1 MQFESRYHYLND
13 VNYFFKYSEEVVAT
27 ITNVV
32 IPYVSQF
39 EYYSDENHFNRIIQI
54 LLEADRTYEDI
65 YYSLGVYLLSQ
76 TDEVEEKMNTVR
88 TILYNLQRADEAIA
102 QRVLNI
108 MNVLIP
114 PAAQADA
121 VGDAVSQE
129 ELQQMQDFKRIVP
142 DEELAKLQ
150 VILFSELQTD
160 EKSCSICLDEFDPES
175 QLYTIPCKHLF
186 HKACLEDW
194 VAENYKCPVCRG
206 EIAKYKVDFEELF
219 AEQNEEP
226 FAEQNEEP
234 FAEQNEEL
242 FAEQNEEPFE
252 ERVSDIQED
261 HGDFV
266 LHVYNVDENNVIYNI
281 VIDDEALDREEVDE
295 DDEEEK
301 DEEVDEDD
309 KADAHE
315 AFCEQLA
322 REARENDQEASEAFH
337 ESVESKNYCV
347 IERSHG
353 LATHFCQQ
361 CNMHL
366 CTECDTDGHMYAN
379 MRYHQR
385 EQLVLESE
393 DEDDGDEVEKVEKV
407 EKVKDDV
414 EEEVEEFTENEEK

>member
-1 MQFESRYHYLND
+1 MQSESRYHYLND

-27 ITNVV
+27 ITNVI

-54 LLEADRTYEDI
+54 LLESDQTYEDI

-76 TDEVEEKMNTVR
+76 TEEVEEKMNTVR
-88 TILYNLQRADEAIA
+88 TILYNLQRADEAVA

-114 PAAQADA
+114 QAAQADA
-121 VGDAVSQE
+121 VGDAVSQQ

-150 VILFSELQTD
+150 VVAFSDLQTD
-160 EKSCSICLDEFDPES
+160 EKNCSICLDEFLAES

-186 HKACLEDW
+186 HKECLEDW

-206 EIAKYKVDFEELF
+206 EIAKYKVDF
-219 AEQNEEP
+219 AEP
-226 FAEQNEEP
+226 FAEQNDEPIAEP
-234 FAEQNEEL
+234 FAEHNIEE
-242 FAEQNEEPFE
+242 NFE
-252 ERVSDIQED
+252 ERVPDIQED

-281 VIDDEALDREEVDE
+281 VINDEALGREDE
-295 DDEEEK
+295 DEVEDEEE
-301 DEEVDEDD
+301 
-309 KADAHE
+309 DAY
-315 AFCEQLA
+315 EQP
-322 REARENDQEASEAFH
+322 ASEAFH
-337 ESVESKNYCV
+337 EQLACEAREHDQENASEDPHEQPKYCV
-347 IERSHG
+347 IDRSHG
-353 LATHFCQQ
+353 LAMHFCQQ

-385 EQLVLESE
+385 VQIELESE
-393 DEDDGDEVEKVEKV
+393 DEDDGDVIEKEN
-407 EKVKDDV
+407 V
-414 EEEVEEFTENEEK
+414 EENEKEIEEENEEEFTENTENEEK

>member
-1 MQFESRYHYLND
+1 MQSESRYHYLND

-54 LLEADRTYEDI
+54 LLEADQSYEDI

-88 TILYNLQRADEAIA
+88 TILYNLQRADEAVA

-150 VILFSELQTD
+150 VILFSELETD
-160 EKSCSICLDEFDPES
+160 EKSCSICLDEFVPES

-186 HKACLEDW
+186 HKACIEDW

-206 EIAKYKVDFEELF
+206 EIAKYKVDLEEDPV
-219 AEQNEEP
+219 A
-226 FAEQNEEP
+226 
-234 FAEQNEEL
+234 
-242 FAEQNEEPFE
+242 
-252 ERVSDIQED
+252 ERVPDIQED

-266 LHVYNVDENNVIYNI
+266 LNVYNVDENNVIYDI
-281 VIDDEALDREEVDE
+281 VINDEALDEEAL
-295 DDEEEK
+295 DEEAL
-301 DEEVDEDD
+301 DEEDARE
-309 KADAHE
+309 DAHE
-315 AFCEQLA
+315 AFHEQLA
-322 REARENDQEASEAFH
+322 CEQDQEASEAFH
-337 ESVESKNYCV
+337 EPVESKNYCV

-385 EQLVLESE
+385 EQIELESE
-393 DEDDGDEVEKVEKV
+393 DEDDGDEIEKVEEDDGDEV
-407 EKVKDDV
+407 EKV

>member
-1 MQFESRYHYLND
+1 MQSESRYHYLND

-54 LLEADRTYEDI
+54 LLEADQSYEDI

-76 TDEVEEKMNTVR
+76 TDEVEEKMNVIR
-88 TILYNLQRADEAIA
+88 TILYNLQRADEAVA

-114 PAAQADA
+114 PAARADA

-142 DEELAKLQ
+142 HEELSKLQ
-150 VILFSELQTD
+150 VVPFSELQTD
-160 EKSCSICLDEFDPES
+160 EKSCSICLDEFVSDS

-186 HKACLEDW
+186 HKACLEGW

-206 EIAKYKVDFEELF
+206 EIAKYKVDKEEDEEEDE
-219 AEQNEEP
+219 EQLELPNEPDE
-226 FAEQNEEP
+226 
-234 FAEQNEEL
+234 
-242 FAEQNEEPFE
+242 
-252 ERVSDIQED
+252 IED
-261 HGDFV
+261 HGDF
-266 LHVYNVDENNVIYNI
+266 LINVYNVDENNFIFNVIVN
-281 VIDDEALDREEVDE
+281 DEALGREDVRE
-295 DDEEEK
+295 
-301 DEEVDEDD
+301 
-309 KADAHE
+309 DAHDV
-315 AFCEQLA
+315 
-322 REARENDQEASEAFH
+322 REDAHSQR
-337 ESVESKNYCV
+337 YCV

-393 DEDDGDEVEKVEKV
+393 DEEDD
-407 EKVKDDV
+407 
-414 EEEVEEFTENEEK
+414 VEEFTENEEK

>member
-1 MQFESRYHYLND
+1 MQSESRYHYLND

-27 ITNVV
+27 ITNVI

-54 LLEADRTYEDI
+54 LLESDQTYEDI

-76 TDEVEEKMNTVR
+76 TEEVEEKMNVVR
-88 TILYNLQRADEAIA
+88 TILYNLQRADEAVA

-121 VGDAVSQE
+121 VGDAVSQQ

-150 VILFSELQTD
+150 VVAFSELQTD
-160 EKSCSICLDEFDPES
+160 EKNCSICLDEFLAES

-186 HKACLEDW
+186 HKECLADW

-206 EIAKYKVDFEELF
+206 EIAKYKVDFPEQNDEPI
-219 AEQNEEP
+219 AEQNDEPIAEQIAEPLADPIEEHNIEEN
-226 FAEQNEEP
+226 FAE
-234 FAEQNEEL
+234 
-242 FAEQNEEPFE
+242 
-252 ERVSDIQED
+252 RVPDIQED

-281 VIDDEALDREEVDE
+281 VINDEALGREE
-295 DDEEEK
+295 EE
-301 DEEVDEDD
+301 
-309 KADAHE
+309 DAHE
-315 AFCEQLA
+315 QLA
-322 REARENDQEASEAFH
+322 CEAREHGH
-337 ESVESKNYCV
+337 EDAHADAREEPKYCV
-347 IERSHG
+347 IDRSHG
-353 LATHFCQQ
+353 LAMQFCQQ

-366 CTECDTDGHMYAN
+366 CMECDTDGHMYAN

-385 EQLVLESE
+385 VKMELESE
-393 DEDDGDEVEKVEKV
+393 DEEEDDGDVIEENEK
-407 EKVKDDV
+407 DA
-414 EEEVEEFTENEEK
+414 EEENIKEFTENEEK

>member
-1 MQFESRYHYLND
+1 MQSESRYHYLND

-54 LLEADRTYEDI
+54 LLEADQTYEDI

-76 TDEVEEKMNTVR
+76 TEEVEEKMNTVR
-88 TILYNLQRADEAIA
+88 TILYNLQRADEAVA

-121 VGDAVSQE
+121 VGDAVSQQ

-150 VILFSELQTD
+150 VVAFSELQTD
-160 EKSCSICLDEFDPES
+160 EKNCSICLDEFLAES
-175 QLYTIPCKHLF
+175 QLYAIPCKHLF

-206 EIAKYKVDFEELF
+206 EIAKYKVDFEEQNEENF

-226 FAEQNEEP
+226 IQEP
-234 FAEQNEEL
+234 
-242 FAEQNEEPFE
+242 
-252 ERVSDIQED
+252 IQED

-266 LHVYNVDENNVIYNI
+266 LHVYNVDENNVVYNI
-281 VIDDEALDREEVDE
+281 VINDEALDRD
-295 DDEEEK
+295 
-301 DEEVDEDD
+301 
-309 KADAHE
+309 DAHE
-315 AFCEQLA
+315 DAHEVFEA
-322 REARENDQEASEAFH
+322 REAVREDGSEDAH
-337 ESVESKNYCV
+337 EQPNYCV
-347 IERSHG
+347 IDRSHG
-353 LATHFCQQ
+353 LATQFCQQ

-366 CTECDTDGHMYAN
+366 CVECDADGHMYAN

-385 EQLVLESE
+385 VQIELESE
-393 DEDDGDEVEKVEKV
+393 DEEDDIEEE
-407 EKVKDDV
+407 V
-414 EEEVEEFTENEEK
+414 EEEDAEENIEENEKEIEENIEEEREEFTENEEK

>member
-1 MQFESRYHYLND
+1 MQSESRYHYLND

-54 LLEADRTYEDI
+54 LLEADQSYEDI

-88 TILYNLQRADEAIA
+88 TILYNLQRADEAVA

-142 DEELAKLQ
+142 DEELAKLK
-150 VILFSELQTD
+150 VILFSELETD
-160 EKSCSICLDEFDPES
+160 EKSCSICLDEFVPES

-186 HKACLEDW
+186 HKACIEDW

-206 EIAKYKVDFEELF
+206 EIAKYKVDLEEDPV
-219 AEQNEEP
+219 AEP
-226 FAEQNEEP
+226 FP
-234 FAEQNEEL
+234 
-242 FAEQNEEPFE
+242 
-252 ERVSDIQED
+252 DIQED

-266 LHVYNVDENNVIYNI
+266 LNVYNVDENNVIYDI
-281 VIDDEALDREEVDE
+281 VINDEALDDE
-295 DDEEEK
+295 AFDEEAL
-301 DEEVDEDD
+301 DEEDARE
-309 KADAHE
+309 DAHE
-315 AFCEQLA
+315 AFHEQLA
-322 REARENDQEASEAFH
+322 CEQDQEASEAFH
-337 ESVESKNYCV
+337 EPVESKNYCV

-385 EQLVLESE
+385 EQIELESE
-393 DEDDGDEVEKVEKV
+393 DEDDGDEVEKVE
-407 EKVKDDV
+407 
-414 EEEVEEFTENEEK
+414 EEVEEFTENEEK

>member
-1 MQFESRYHYLND
+1 MQSESRYHYLND

-54 LLEADRTYEDI
+54 LLEADQTYEDI

-76 TDEVEEKMNTVR
+76 TEEVEEKMNTVR
-88 TILYNLQRADEAIA
+88 TILYNLQRADEAVA

-114 PAAQADA
+114 PAARADA
-121 VGDAVSQE
+121 VGDAVSQQ

-150 VILFSELQTD
+150 VVSFSELQTD
-160 EKSCSICLDEFDPES
+160 EKNCSICLDEFLAES
-175 QLYTIPCKHLF
+175 QLYAIPCKHLF

-206 EIAKYKVDFEELF
+206 EIAKYKVDFEEQNEEPIEEQNEDNF
-219 AEQNEEP
+219 AEQNEEPIAEQNEEP
-226 FAEQNEEP
+226 FAEPIED
-234 FAEQNEEL
+234 
-242 FAEQNEEPFE
+242 
-252 ERVSDIQED
+252 RVPDIQED

-266 LHVYNVDENNVIYNI
+266 LHVYNVDENNVVYNI
-281 VIDDEALDREEVDE
+281 VINDEALDRD
-295 DDEEEK
+295 
-301 DEEVDEDD
+301 
-309 KADAHE
+309 DAHE
-315 AFCEQLA
+315 DAHEVF
-322 REARENDQEASEAFH
+322 EAREDGSEAVH
-337 ESVESKNYCV
+337 EDAHEDGSEAAHDEPNYCV
-347 IERSHG
+347 IDRSHG
-353 LATHFCQQ
+353 LATQFCQQ

-366 CTECDTDGHMYAN
+366 CVECDTDGHMYAN

-385 EQLVLESE
+385 VQIELESE
-393 DEDDGDEVEKVEKV
+393 DEEDGEDGEKVDENIK
-407 EKVKDDV
+407 EEN
-414 EEEVEEFTENEEK
+414 EEEIEEENEEK

>member
-1 MQFESRYHYLND
+1 MQSESRYHYLND

-27 ITNVV
+27 ITNVI

-54 LLEADRTYEDI
+54 LLESDHTYEDI

-76 TDEVEEKMNTVR
+76 TEEVEEKMNTVR
-88 TILYNLQRADEAIA
+88 TILYNLQRADEAVA

-114 PAAQADA
+114 PAARADA
-121 VGDAVSQE
+121 VGDAVSQQ

-150 VILFSELQTD
+150 VVAFSELQTD
-160 EKSCSICLDEFDPES
+160 EKNCSICLDEFLAES
-175 QLYTIPCKHLF
+175 QLYAIPCKHLF

-206 EIAKYKVDFEELF
+206 EIAKYKVDFEEQNDEPI
-219 AEQNEEP
+219 AEQNEEPIEEQNEEP
-226 FAEQNEEP
+226 FAEPIQ
-234 FAEQNEEL
+234 
-242 FAEQNEEPFE
+242 
-252 ERVSDIQED
+252 ERVPDIQED

-281 VIDDEALDREEVDE
+281 VINDEALDRDEEDEVD
-295 DDEEEK
+295 
-301 DEEVDEDD
+301 
-309 KADAHE
+309 AS
-315 AFCEQLA
+315 EQLA
-322 REARENDQEASEAFH
+322 H
-337 ESVESKNYCV
+337 EDSHEQSKYCV
-347 IERSHG
+347 IDRSHG
-353 LATHFCQQ
+353 LATQFCQQ

-366 CTECDTDGHMYAN
+366 CVECDTDGHMYAN

-385 EQLVLESE
+385 VQIELESE
-393 DEDDGDEVEKVEKV
+393 DEEDVEDEEDGEKVDENEKVE
-407 EKVKDDV
+407 EI
-414 EEEVEEFTENEEK
+414 EEEREEFTENEEK

>member
-1 MQFESRYHYLND
+1 MQSESRYHYLND

-27 ITNVV
+27 ITNVI

-54 LLEADRTYEDI
+54 LLESDQTYEDI

-76 TDEVEEKMNTVR
+76 TEEVEEKMNVVR
-88 TILYNLQRADEAIA
+88 TILYNLQRADEAVA

-121 VGDAVSQE
+121 VGDAVSQQ

-150 VILFSELQTD
+150 VVAFSELQTD
-160 EKSCSICLDEFDPES
+160 EKNCSICLDEFLAES

-186 HKACLEDW
+186 HKECLTDW

-206 EIAKYKVDFEELF
+206 EIAKYKVDFP
-219 AEQNEEP
+219 EP
-226 FAEQNEEP
+226 FAEQNDEPIAEP
-234 FAEQNEEL
+234 FAEQIEEHNIAEPNED
-242 FAEQNEEPFE
+242 
-252 ERVSDIQED
+252 RVPDIQED

-281 VIDDEALDREEVDE
+281 VINDEALGREE
-295 DDEEEK
+295 EE
-301 DEEVDEDD
+301 
-309 KADAHE
+309 DAHE
-315 AFCEQLA
+315 QLA
-322 REARENDQEASEAFH
+322 SEAREHGH
-337 ESVESKNYCV
+337 EDADAREEPKYCV
-347 IERSHG
+347 IDRSHG

-366 CTECDTDGHMYAN
+366 CMECDTDGHMYAN

-385 EQLVLESE
+385 VKMELESE
-393 DEDDGDEVEKVEKV
+393 DEEDEENDGDVI
-407 EKVKDDV
+407 
-414 EEEVEEFTENEEK
+414 EEENIEENTENEEK

>member
-1 MQFESRYHYLND
+1 MQSESRYHYLND

-54 LLEADRTYEDI
+54 LLEADQTYEDI

-76 TDEVEEKMNTVR
+76 TEEVEEKMNTVR
-88 TILYNLQRADEAIA
+88 TILYNLQRADEAVA

-121 VGDAVSQE
+121 VGDAVSQQ

-150 VILFSELQTD
+150 VVSFSELQTD
-160 EKSCSICLDEFDPES
+160 EKSCSICLDEFLAES

-206 EIAKYKVDFEELF
+206 EIAKYKVDFEEIF
-219 AEQNEEP
+219 AEQNEDQNEDQNEENFAEP
-226 FAEQNEEP
+226 FAEPIEEP
-234 FAEQNEEL
+234 
-242 FAEQNEEPFE
+242 
-252 ERVSDIQED
+252 IQED

-281 VIDDEALDREEVDE
+281 VINDEALDR
-295 DDEEEK
+295 DDEEE
-301 DEEVDEDD
+301 VD
-309 KADAHE
+309 AS
-315 AFCEQLA
+315 EQLA
-322 REARENDQEASEAFH
+322 HEDPREDASEAFH
-337 ESVESKNYCV
+337 EQTNYCV
-347 IERSHG
+347 IDRSHG
-353 LATHFCQQ
+353 LATQFCQQ

-366 CTECDTDGHMYAN
+366 CVECDTDGHMYAN

-385 EQLVLESE
+385 VQIELESE
-393 DEDDGDEVEKVEKV
+393 DEDDEDIEEDAEENIEENEKEIEEKN
-407 EKVKDDV
+407 
-414 EEEVEEFTENEEK
+414 EENFEEFTENEEK

>member
-1 MQFESRYHYLND
+1 MQSESRYHYLND

-27 ITNVV
+27 ITNVI

-54 LLEADRTYEDI
+54 LLESDQTYEDI

-76 TDEVEEKMNTVR
+76 TEEVEEKMNVVR
-88 TILYNLQRADEAIA
+88 TILYNLQRADEAVA

-121 VGDAVSQE
+121 VGDAVSQQ

-150 VILFSELQTD
+150 VVAFSELQTD
-160 EKSCSICLDEFDPES
+160 EKNCSICLDEFLAES

-186 HKACLEDW
+186 HKECLADW

-206 EIAKYKVDFEELF
+206 EIAKYKVDFPEQNDEPIAEQIEEPIAEQIAEPLADPIEEHNIEENF
-219 AEQNEEP
+219 AE
-226 FAEQNEEP
+226 
-234 FAEQNEEL
+234 
-242 FAEQNEEPFE
+242 
-252 ERVSDIQED
+252 RVPDIQED

-281 VIDDEALDREEVDE
+281 VINDEALGREE
-295 DDEEEK
+295 EE
-301 DEEVDEDD
+301 
-309 KADAHE
+309 DAHE
-315 AFCEQLA
+315 QLA
-322 REARENDQEASEAFH
+322 CEAREHGH
-337 ESVESKNYCV
+337 EDAHADAREEPKYCV
-347 IERSHG
+347 IDRSHG
-353 LATHFCQQ
+353 LAMQFCQQ

-366 CTECDTDGHMYAN
+366 CMECDTDGHMYAN

-385 EQLVLESE
+385 VKMELESE
-393 DEDDGDEVEKVEKV
+393 DEEEDDGDVIEENEK
-407 EKVKDDV
+407 DA
-414 EEEVEEFTENEEK
+414 EEENIKEFTENEEK

>member
-1 MQFESRYHYLND
+1 MQSESRYHYLND

-54 LLEADRTYEDI
+54 LLEADQTYEDI

-76 TDEVEEKMNTVR
+76 TEEVEEKMNTVR
-88 TILYNLQRADEAIA
+88 TILYNLQRADEAVA

-121 VGDAVSQE
+121 VGDAVSQQ
-129 ELQQMQDFKRIVP
+129 ELQQMQDFKRIIP

-150 VILFSELQTD
+150 VVAFSELQTD
-160 EKSCSICLDEFDPES
+160 EKSCSICLDEFLAES

-186 HKACLEDW
+186 HKECLTDW

-206 EIAKYKVDFEELF
+206 EIAKYKVDLEVDPV

-226 FAEQNEEP
+226 IED
-234 FAEQNEEL
+234 
-242 FAEQNEEPFE
+242 PFE
-252 ERVSDIQED
+252 ERVPDIQED

-281 VIDDEALDREEVDE
+281 VINDEALDREEVDE
-295 DDEEEK
+295 
-301 DEEVDEDD
+301 VDEDD
-309 KADAHE
+309 EADAREDAHE

-322 REARENDQEASEAFH
+322 CEHDQENASEDPR
-337 ESVESKNYCV
+337 EQPKYCV
-347 IERSHG
+347 IDRSHG
-353 LATHFCQQ
+353 LATQFCQQ

-366 CTECDTDGHMYAN
+366 CVECDTDGHMYAN

-385 EQLVLESE
+385 VQIELESE
-393 DEDDGDEVEKVEKV
+393 DEDDEDIEEDAEENIEENEKEIEEKNE
-407 EKVKDDV
+407 EKN
-414 EEEVEEFTENEEK
+414 EENFEEFTENEEK

>member
-1 MQFESRYHYLND
+1 MQSESRYHYLND
-13 VNYFFKYSEEVVAT
+13 VNYFFKYSEEIVAT

-54 LLEADRTYEDI
+54 LLEADQSYEDI

-88 TILYNLQRADEAIA
+88 TILYNLQRADEAVA

-121 VGDAVSQE
+121 GGDAVSQQ

-142 DEELAKLQ
+142 SEELAKLQ
-150 VILFSELQTD
+150 VVLFSELETD
-160 EKSCSICLDEFDPES
+160 EKKCSICLDEFVPDS
-175 QLYTIPCKHLF
+175 KLYIIPCKHLF
-186 HKACLEDW
+186 HKDCLEGW

-206 EIAKYKVDFEELF
+206 EIAKYKVDKEDDEDIERLELP
-219 AEQNEEP
+219 NE
-226 FAEQNEEP
+226 
-234 FAEQNEEL
+234 
-242 FAEQNEEPFE
+242 
-252 ERVSDIQED
+252 VED
-261 HGDFV
+261 HGDF
-266 LHVYNVDENNVIYNI
+266 LINVYNVDENNVIFSV
-281 VIDDEALDREEVDE
+281 VINDEALDRE
-295 DDEEEK
+295 
-301 DEEVDEDD
+301 
-309 KADAHE
+309 DAHS
-315 AFCEQLA
+315 Q
-322 REARENDQEASEAFH
+322 R
-337 ESVESKNYCV
+337 YCV

-361 CNMHL
+361 CTMYL

-393 DEDDGDEVEKVEKV
+393 DKDDGDDD

-414 EEEVEEFTENEEK
+414 EVVEDKDEDDVEEFTENEEK

>member
-1 MQFESRYHYLND
+1 MQSESRYHYLND

-54 LLEADRTYEDI
+54 LLEADQSYEDI

-88 TILYNLQRADEAIA
+88 TILYNLQRADEAVA

-142 DEELAKLQ
+142 DEELAKLK
-150 VILFSELQTD
+150 VILFSELETD
-160 EKSCSICLDEFDPES
+160 EKSCSICLDEFVPES

-186 HKACLEDW
+186 HKACIEDW

-206 EIAKYKVDFEELF
+206 EIAKYKVDKEEDPV
-219 AEQNEEP
+219 AEP
-226 FAEQNEEP
+226 FP
-234 FAEQNEEL
+234 
-242 FAEQNEEPFE
+242 
-252 ERVSDIQED
+252 DIQED

-266 LHVYNVDENNVIYNI
+266 LNVYNVDENNVIYDI
-281 VIDDEALDREEVDE
+281 VINDEAFDEEEVDE
-295 DDEEEK
+295 EALDEEDARE
-301 DEEVDEDD
+301 
-309 KADAHE
+309 DAHE
-315 AFCEQLA
+315 AFHEQLA
-322 REARENDQEASEAFH
+322 CEQDQEASEAFH
-337 ESVESKNYCV
+337 EPVESKNYCV

-385 EQLVLESE
+385 EQIELESE
-393 DEDDGDEVEKVEKV
+393 DEDDGNEIEKVEEDDGDEVEK
-407 EKVKDDV
+407 V

>member
-1 MQFESRYHYLND
+1 MQSESRYHYLND

-54 LLEADRTYEDI
+54 LLEADQSYEDI

-76 TDEVEEKMNTVR
+76 TDEVEEKMNVIR
-88 TILYNLQRADEAIA
+88 TILYNLQRADEAVA

-114 PAAQADA
+114 PAARADA

-142 DEELAKLQ
+142 HEELAKLQ
-150 VILFSELQTD
+150 VVLFSELETD
-160 EKSCSICLDEFDPES
+160 EKNCSICLDEFVSDS

-186 HKACLEDW
+186 HKACLEGW

-206 EIAKYKVDFEELF
+206 EIAKYKVDKEDDEDEEYEEDIERL
-219 AEQNEEP
+219 ELPNGPNE
-226 FAEQNEEP
+226 
-234 FAEQNEEL
+234 
-242 FAEQNEEPFE
+242 
-252 ERVSDIQED
+252 IED
-261 HGDFV
+261 HGDF
-266 LHVYNVDENNVIYNI
+266 LINVYNVDENNFIFDVIVN
-281 VIDDEALDREEVDE
+281 DEALDRE
-295 DDEEEK
+295 
-301 DEEVDEDD
+301 
-309 KADAHE
+309 DAHGDVRE
-315 AFCEQLA
+315 DAHNA
-322 REARENDQEASEAFH
+322 REDAHSQR
-337 ESVESKNYCV
+337 YCV

-393 DEDDGDEVEKVEKV
+393 DEDDGEKAV
-407 EKVKDDV
+407 EKVKDKD
-414 EEEVEEFTENEEK
+414 EDKDEDDVEEFTENEEK

>member
-1 MQFESRYHYLND
+1 MQSESRYHYLND

-54 LLEADRTYEDI
+54 LLEADQSYEDI

-76 TDEVEEKMNTVR
+76 MDEIEEKMNTVR
-88 TILYNLQRADEAIA
+88 TILYNLQRADEAVA

-142 DEELAKLQ
+142 SEELAKLQ
-150 VILFSELQTD
+150 VVLFSELETD
-160 EKSCSICLDEFDPES
+160 EKNCSICLDEFVSDS
-175 QLYTIPCKHLF
+175 KLYTIPCKHLF
-186 HKACLEDW
+186 HKDCLEDW

-206 EIAKYKVDFEELF
+206 EIAKYKVDKEDEEDEDIERL
-219 AEQNEEP
+219 ELPNE
-226 FAEQNEEP
+226 
-234 FAEQNEEL
+234 
-242 FAEQNEEPFE
+242 
-252 ERVSDIQED
+252 VED
-261 HGDFV
+261 HGDF
-266 LHVYNVDENNVIYNI
+266 LINVYNVDENNVIFSV
-281 VIDDEALDREEVDE
+281 VINDEALDRE
-295 DDEEEK
+295 
-301 DEEVDEDD
+301 
-309 KADAHE
+309 DAHDVRE
-315 AFCEQLA
+315 DA
-322 REARENDQEASEAFH
+322 RDLENSQR
-337 ESVESKNYCV
+337 YCV
-347 IERSHG
+347 VERSHG

-361 CNMHL
+361 CNMYL

-393 DEDDGDEVEKVEKV
+393 DEDDGDDDGDEV

-414 EEEVEEFTENEEK
+414 KVVEDEDEDEDDVEEFTENEEK

>member
-1 MQFESRYHYLND
+1 MQSESRYHYLND

-27 ITNVV
+27 ITNVI

-54 LLEADRTYEDI
+54 LLESDHTYEDI

-76 TDEVEEKMNTVR
+76 TEEVEEKMNTVR
-88 TILYNLQRADEAIA
+88 TILYNLQRADEAVA

-114 PAAQADA
+114 AAAQADA
-121 VGDAVSQE
+121 VGDAVSQQ

-150 VILFSELQTD
+150 VVAFSDLQTD
-160 EKSCSICLDEFDPES
+160 EKNCSICLDEFLAES
-175 QLYTIPCKHLF
+175 QLYAIPCKHLF
-186 HKACLEDW
+186 HKECLADW

-206 EIAKYKVDFEELF
+206 EIAKYKVDFPEPI

-226 FAEQNEEP
+226 LAEPIEDHDIAENFEEP
-234 FAEQNEEL
+234 N
-242 FAEQNEEPFE
+242 E
-252 ERVSDIQED
+252 ERVPDIQED

-266 LHVYNVDENNVIYNI
+266 LHVYNVDENNVVYNI
-281 VIDDEALDREEVDE
+281 VINDEALGREDE
-295 DDEEEK
+295 DEEE
-301 DEEVDEDD
+301 
-309 KADAHE
+309 DAHEQPASE

-322 REARENDQEASEAFH
+322 CEAREHGH
-337 ESVESKNYCV
+337 EDAHEDADVREQPKYCV
-347 IERSHG
+347 IDRSHG
-353 LATHFCQQ
+353 LAIQFCQQ

-366 CTECDTDGHMYAN
+366 CAECDTDGHMYAN

-385 EQLVLESE
+385 VQTELESE
-393 DEDDGDEVEKVEKV
+393 DEDDGDDIEEEN
-407 EKVKDDV
+407 V
-414 EEEVEEFTENEEK
+414 EENEKEIEEKNEEEFTENEEK

>member
-1 MQFESRYHYLND
+1 MQSESRYHYLND

-27 ITNVV
+27 ITNVI

-54 LLEADRTYEDI
+54 LLEADQSYEDI

-88 TILYNLQRADEAIA
+88 TILYNLQRADEAVA

-114 PAAQADA
+114 PAAQVDA
-121 VGDAVSQE
+121 VGDAVSQQ

-142 DEELAKLQ
+142 REELTKLQ
-150 VILFSELQTD
+150 VVLFSELETD
-160 EKSCSICLDEFDPES
+160 EKSCSICLDEFVPES

-186 HKACLEDW
+186 HKACIEDW

-206 EIAKYKVDFEELF
+206 EIAKYKVDLEED
-219 AEQNEEP
+219 
-226 FAEQNEEP
+226 
-234 FAEQNEEL
+234 
-242 FAEQNEEPFE
+242 EEPFE
-252 ERVSDIQED
+252 LPIEPDEVED
-261 HGDFV
+261 HGDF
-266 LHVYNVDENNVIYNI
+266 LINVYNVDENNVIFNFI
-281 VIDDEALDREEVDE
+281 INDEALDREEVHE
-295 DDEEEK
+295 YAN
-301 DEEVDEDD
+301 EEVHQDVNEDV
-309 KADAHE
+309 HE
-315 AFCEQLA
+315 EPALD
-322 REARENDQEASEAFH
+322 RENLQR
-337 ESVESKNYCV
+337 YCV
-347 IERSHG
+347 VERSHG

-385 EQLVLESE
+385 EQIELESE
-393 DEDDGDEVEKVEKV
+393 DEDDGDEVEKVV
-407 EKVKDDV
+407 EDKDEYGDD
-414 EEEVEEFTENEEK
+414 VEEFTENEEK

>member
-1 MQFESRYHYLND
+1 MQSESRYHYLND

-27 ITNVV
+27 ITNVI

-54 LLEADRTYEDI
+54 LLESDQTYEDI

-76 TDEVEEKMNTVR
+76 TEEVEEKMNVVR
-88 TILYNLQRADEAIA
+88 TILYNLQRADEAVA

-121 VGDAVSQE
+121 VGDAVSQQ

-150 VILFSELQTD
+150 VVAFSELQTD
-160 EKSCSICLDEFDPES
+160 EKNCSICLDEFLAES

-186 HKACLEDW
+186 HKECLTDW

-206 EIAKYKVDFEELF
+206 EIAKYKVDFP
-219 AEQNEEP
+219 EP
-226 FAEQNEEP
+226 FAEQNDEP
-234 FAEQNEEL
+234 IAEQI
-242 FAEQNEEPFE
+242 EEPFE
-252 ERVSDIQED
+252 ERVPDIQED

-281 VIDDEALDREEVDE
+281 VINDEALGREEVN
-295 DDEEEK
+295 
-301 DEEVDEDD
+301 EVDEE
-309 KADAHE
+309 DAHE
-315 AFCEQLA
+315 QP
-322 REARENDQEASEAFH
+322 ASEAFH
-337 ESVESKNYCV
+337 EQLAREHGHEDAHEDAREEPKYCV
-347 IERSHG
+347 IDRSHG
-353 LATHFCQQ
+353 LATQFCQQ

-366 CTECDTDGHMYAN
+366 CTECDTNGHMYAN

-385 EQLVLESE
+385 VKMELESE
-393 DEDDGDEVEKVEKV
+393 DEDDA
-407 EKVKDDV
+407 DDV
-414 EEEVEEFTENEEK
+414 IEEDAEEGNEKDAEEENIEENEKENEEEREEFTENEEK

>member
-1 MQFESRYHYLND
+1 MQSESRYHYLND

-54 LLEADRTYEDI
+54 LLEADQTYEDI

-76 TDEVEEKMNTVR
+76 TEEVEEKMNTVR
-88 TILYNLQRADEAIA
+88 TILYNLQRANEAVA

-114 PAAQADA
+114 PAARADA
-121 VGDAVSQE
+121 VGDAVSQQ

-150 VILFSELQTD
+150 VVVFSELQTD
-160 EKSCSICLDEFDPES
+160 EKSCSICLDEFLAES

-186 HKACLEDW
+186 HKECLTDW

-206 EIAKYKVDFEELF
+206 EIAKYKVDFEEIF
-219 AEQNEEP
+219 AEQNED
-226 FAEQNEEP
+226 
-234 FAEQNEEL
+234 
-242 FAEQNEEPFE
+242 QNEEPFE
-252 ERVSDIQED
+252 EQDAEPFEEPFAEPIQED

-281 VIDDEALDREEVDE
+281 VINDEALDR
-295 DDEEEK
+295 DDEEE
-301 DEEVDEDD
+301 VD
-309 KADAHE
+309 AS
-315 AFCEQLA
+315 EQLA
-322 REARENDQEASEAFH
+322 HEDPREDAIEAFH
-337 ESVESKNYCV
+337 EDPREDAIEDAHEQPNYCV
-347 IERSHG
+347 IDRSHG
-353 LATHFCQQ
+353 LATQFCQQ

-366 CTECDTDGHMYAN
+366 CVECDTDGHMYAN

-385 EQLVLESE
+385 VQIELESE
-393 DEDDGDEVEKVEKV
+393 DEDDEDIEEDAEENIEENEKEIEEKN
-407 EKVKDDV
+407 
-414 EEEVEEFTENEEK
+414 EENFEEFTENEEK